1 MPEVAQRRGDVAVDA
16 RGRVRLAPRL
26 VRLGALPLRPRLA
39 APGRAAEE
47 VGHADD
53 EPGLH
58 STAQQSSERTAE
70 CGWVCV
76 GVPDGWLGVPSF
88 PTRATRDDA

>member
-53 EPGLH
+53 EPGLN
-58 STAQQSSERTAE
+58 STAVERE
-70 CGWVCV
+70 DGGMWVGGWVCV
-76 GVPDGWLGVPSF
+76 CQKDGWVPSF